1 MSFSRVHSA
10 TLYGLEVKTIQVEAD
25 LRNGLPSF
33 HMVGYLSS
41 EVKEAGERVKTAI
54 LNSGISMP
62 PMKAVVNLSPA
73 NIRKKGTLFDL
84 PIALAILLSLGQV
97 DEKGIGNALVIGELG
112 LDGQIRKVNGV
123 LSIVAKAKE
132 EGYVRCILPRDNL
145 REASI
150 IEGICCIG
158 VGTLKELC
166 GLLNG
171 KKEEEN
177 CVEKSTETFR
187 TMLHA
192 QTEGLDF
199 KDIKG
204 QKIAKRAAEIG
215 VAGRHNLLLLGPPG
229 SGKSM
234 IAKRIPSILPELTLQ
249 ESIEITKVY
258 SVMGLL
264 DEECPLIMQRPF
276 REVHH
281 TVTKTALIGGGGFPR
296 PGEISLASK
305 GVLFLDELAEFKKEV
320 LEVLRQPLEERA
332 IQITRNQGTFEFP
345 ADVMLVA
352 AMNPCPCGYYPDLNR
367 CSCSGYQ
374 IQRYLHK
381 ISQPFLGRM
390 DLCVEVPKLTF
401 DNLTSGEGETSAEIR
416 KRVSRAHEIQKKRY
430 QGRKFQF
437 NAGMTMADLEQY
449 CVLDTDT
456 KRLLEYAFDRF
467 ELTARTCH
475 RILKVARTIA
485 DLEGCERIAQHHLQE
500 AIGLRS
506 IDKKYWGGSV

>member
-10 TLYGLEVKTIQVEAD
+10 TLYGLEVKVIQVEAD

-54 LNSGISMP
+54 LNSGISLP
-62 PMKAVVNLSPA
+62 PMKTVVNLSPA
-73 NIRKKGTLFDL
+73 NIRKRGTLFDL
-84 PIALAILLSLGQV
+84 PIAAAILCSLGQV
-97 DEKGIGNALVIGELG
+97 EGERLGNALIIGELG

-132 EGYVRCILPRDNL
+132 EGYDFCILPKENL
-145 REASI
+145 REAGI
-150 IEGICCIG
+150 IEGIRCIG

-166 GLLNG
+166 DILNG
-171 KKEEEN
+171 TREIATD
-177 CVEKSTETFR
+177 EKRTEVSCDIWNR
-187 TMLHA
+187 KMDVV
-192 QTEGLDF
+192 DF

-204 QKIAKRAAEIG
+204 QEIAKRAAEIA
-215 VAGRHNLLLLGPPG
+215 VAGRHNLLFLGPPG

-234 IAKRIPSILPELTLQ
+234 IAKRIPTILPELTLA

-258 SVMGLL
+258 SILGLL
-264 DEECPLIMQRPF
+264 EEESPLITQRPF

-281 TVTKTALIGGGGFPR
+281 TVTKAALVGGGGFPR

-305 GVLFLDELAEFKKEV
+305 GVLFLDELAEFRKEV

-332 IQITRNQGTFEFP
+332 IQITRSQGTFEFP

-367 CSCSGYQ
+367 CSCSTYQ
-374 IQRYLHK
+374 IQRYLNK
-381 ISQPFLGRM
+381 ISQPFLSRM

-401 DNLTSGEGETSAEIR
+401 DGLTSGEGEASAEIR
-416 KRVSRAHEIQKKRY
+416 KRVSKAHEIQKERY
-430 QGRKFQF
+430 RGRKFQF
-437 NAGMTMADLEQY
+437 NAGMSITDIEKY
-449 CVLDTDT
+449 CVLDAPS
-456 KRLLEYAFDRF
+456 KRLLEYAFYRF

-485 DLEGCERIAQHHLQE
+485 DLDGCEAIAQHHLQE
-500 AIGLRS
+500 AIGLRG
-506 IDKKYWGGSV
+506 IDRKYWGGVV